1 MKYIGKIKIEEEEK
15 ILSISKK
22 NGKYEYFL
30 GNKNIGIY
38 DPITMY
44 GMEEKILFKENTLA
58 NELSSD
64 IKDEILNLVDILDEK
79 ELENIQPDYEREQVD
94 VLEQL
99 LQLEENEDITR
110 IATVKLDEEIEIEQN
125 EEDLKKKKENK
136 NEKEKVLG
144 TEKDVTIKQEM
155 NFNDKVTDI
164 RDLGQLISDEG
175 KMPKLEGKNF
185 VKMGIIESEQMDNLI
200 NINGKVA
207 KENTTRYS
215 FVAIASDGTVVP
227 MDLEQDYQEGN
238 NPTEKNYQVSRN
250 GEIKQD
256 DVLSRFKIGEGSF
269 SVKNGKYGELEVYH
283 SPRKTLGG
291 EGIEGNKSLDIQL
304 ETDNV
309 WERTDEQRE
318 LVGEHTTGYRS
329 VERSYQEAKGHEVDG
344 KACENLDI
352 EDIDGKEQTKSHLPE
367 NEEIE
372 ENFVRLENGDK
383 ITFSELATK
392 WGFYDKN
399 GKPNKDYAKQ
409 KFEEKMKEN
418 FDENLSNEQI
428 IEEIEEEYNEDIMP
442 DRNK

>member
-1 MKYIGKIKIEEEEK
+1 MKYIGKVKIGEEEK
-15 ILSISKK
+15 ILSVSKK

-30 GNKNIGIY
+30 DNENIGIY

-44 GMEEKILFKENTLA
+44 GMEEKILFKENTLE
-58 NELSSD
+58 NELSGN
-64 IKDEILNLVDILDEK
+64 IRDEIVNLVDVIDEE
-79 ELENIQPDYEREQVD
+79 ELENIQPDYKKEQVD
-94 VLEQL
+94 VLEKL
-99 LQLEENEDITR
+99 LQLEDNEDITR
-110 IATVKLDEEIEIEQN
+110 IATVKLDEKIEEKSN
-125 EEDLKKKKENK
+125 EEEEKKRKENTNKKEK
-136 NEKEKVLG
+136 IIG

-185 VKMGIIESEQMDNLI
+185 VKMGIIESEQMDNLM
-200 NINGKVA
+200 NANGEVA

-215 FVAIASDGTVVP
+215 FVAIATDGTVVP
-227 MDLEQDYQEGN
+227 MNLEQDYQEGA

-256 DVLSRFKIGEGSF
+256 DVLSRFKIGEGTF

-309 WERTDEQRE
+309 WERKDEERE

-329 VERSYQEAKGHEVDG
+329 VERSYQEVKEHEVEG
-344 KACENLDI
+344 KECENL
-352 EDIDGKEQTKSHLPE
+352 
-367 NEEIE
+367 EIE
-372 ENFVRLENGDK
+372 
-383 ITFSELATK
+383 I
-392 WGFYDKN
+392 
-399 GKPNKDYAKQ
+399 
-409 KFEEKMKEN
+409 
-418 FDENLSNEQI
+418 
-428 IEEIEEEYNEDIMP
+428 
-442 DRNK
+442 

>member
-1 MKYIGKIKIEEEEK
+1 MKYIGKIKVGEEEK
-15 ILSISKK
+15 ILSVSKM

-30 GNKNIGIY
+30 DNKNIGIY

-64 IKDEILNLVDILDEK
+64 IRDEIEDLVDILDEE
-79 ELENIQPDYEREQVD
+79 ELEKMQPDYEREQVD
-94 VLEQL
+94 VLENF

-110 IATVKLDEEIEIEQN
+110 IATVKLDEKIEIEQN
-125 EEDLKKKKENK
+125 EEDLKKKKENE
-136 NEKEKVLG
+136 NEKVLG

-185 VKMGIIESEQMDNLI
+185 VKMGIIESEQMDNLT
-200 NINGKVA
+200 NTNGEVA

-215 FVAIASDGTVVP
+215 FVAIATDGTVVP
-227 MDLEQDYQEGN
+227 MELGQDYQEGD

-269 SVKNGKYGELEVYH
+269 SIKNGKYGEIEVYH

-309 WERTDEQRE
+309 WERTDEERE

-329 VERSYQEAKGHEVDG
+329 VERSYKEAKGHEVEG
-344 KACENLDI
+344 RACENLEI

-372 ENFVRLENGDK
+372 ENFVRLENGNK

-392 WGFYDKN
+392 WGLYDEY
-399 GKPNKDYAKQ
+399 GKPDEKYAKQ

-418 FDENLSNEQI
+418 FNENLSNEQI